1 MVTAVIRGA
10 PSSGAVI
17 RVHVCFR
24 RRTPVPHS
32 IQEPGTAPPHR
43 RNPQVRS
50 TEGPACHRAVV
61 SMSAQPQWHPGQA
74 AQP

>member
-1 MVTAVIRGA
+1 MVTAVIQGA

-32 IQEPGTAPPHR
+32 IQEPGTAPP
-43 RNPQVRS
+43 P
-50 TEGPACHRAVV
+50 TLP
-61 SMSAQPQWHPGQA
+61 
-74 AQP
+74 

>member
-32 IQEPGTAPPHR
+32 IQEPGTAPPPTAVIPKSGAPR
-43 RNPQVRS
+43 DLLV
-50 TEGPACHRAVV
+50 TEL
-61 SMSAQPQWHPGQA
+61 S
-74 AQP
+74 

>member
-32 IQEPGTAPPHR
+32 IQEPGTAPPPHTAVIPKSGAPR
-43 RNPQVRS
+43 DLLV
-50 TEGPACHRAVV
+50 TEL
-61 SMSAQPQWHPGQA
+61 S
-74 AQP
+74 

>member
-32 IQEPGTAPPHR
+32 IQEPGTAPP
-43 RNPQVRS
+43 P
-50 TEGPACHRAVV
+50 P
-61 SMSAQPQWHPGQA
+61 PP
-74 AQP
+74 